1 MKGTAP
7 KKAARLLMNLAFH
20 PRYASRYVSNNLL
33 HSRSPLDLEL
43 PWFSYA
49 AIDFLEDYITPA
61 MTVFEYGSGGSTI
74 FFARRAGSVVS
85 VEDNPEWFNRVKT
98 RITDL
103 GIINVSLKLFP
114 FNFKEP
120 VGFENSDYL
129 RALSSERPDVIV
141 VDGSE
146 EWTQV
151 RPMCFRLAEG
161 VIRSG
166 GIIIVDDSWRYPS
179 LRENNR
185 AKSVRRF
192 QSAGPGR
199 PGVTSTDVYFY

>member
-7 KKAARLLMNLAFH
+7 QKAARLLINLALH

-49 AIDFLEDYITPA
+49 AIDFLEDHLDPT
-61 MTVFEYGSGGSTI
+61 MKVFEYGSGGSTL
-74 FFARRAGSVVS
+74 FFARRVASVVS
-85 VEDNPEWFNRVKT
+85 VEDNPEWYNRVKE
-98 RITDL
+98 RLAAEKISNAEL
-103 GIINVSLKLFP
+103 RLFP
-114 FNFKEP
+114 FDFKEP
-120 VGFENSDYL
+120 AGFDSSDYL
-129 RALSSERPDVIV
+129 RSLAGERPQVIV

-151 RPMCFRLAEG
+151 RPICFQLAEN
-161 VIRSG
+161 VIRAG
-166 GIIIVDDSWRYPS
+166 GIIVVDDSWRYPG
-179 LRENNR
+179 LRTNHR
-185 AKSVRRF
+185 AKHVETF

-199 PGVTSTDVYFY
+199 PGVTSTDVFFY

>member
-7 KKAARLLMNLAFH
+7 QKAARLLINLAFH

-33 HSRSPLDLEL
+33 QPRSPLDLEL

-49 AIDFLEDYITPA
+49 AIDFLDEHLKPTMA
-61 MTVFEYGSGGSTI
+61 VFEYGSGGSTL
-74 FFARRAGSVVS
+74 FFARRAASVVS
-85 VEDNPEWFNRVKT
+85 VEDNPEWFHRVKD
-98 RITDL
+98 RL
-103 GIINVSLKLFP
+103 AEKRVINVSLKLCP
-114 FNFKEP
+114 FNFKDP
-120 VGFENSDYL
+120 AGFENSDYL
-129 RALSSERPDVIV
+129 RALSTERPDVIV

-151 RPMCFRLAEG
+151 RPICFQLAEK
-161 VIRSG
+161 VIRPG

-179 LRENNR
+179 LRENNQANR
-185 AKSVRRF
+185 VERF

-199 PGVTSTDVYFY
+199 PGVTSTDVFFY